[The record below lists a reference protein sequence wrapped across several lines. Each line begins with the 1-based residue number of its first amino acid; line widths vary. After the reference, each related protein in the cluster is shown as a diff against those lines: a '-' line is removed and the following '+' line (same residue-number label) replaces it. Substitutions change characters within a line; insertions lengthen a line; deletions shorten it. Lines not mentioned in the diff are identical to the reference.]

1 MTVKTG
7 EIHMITKKWD
17 GCRDPS
23 GKGCKTFDGL
33 QISDKWIKLPFFE
46 RIALPCMWAHY
57 WMGHFTCKYSTRQY
71 KRHFLQMKLRFVAD
85 WELWIWGKYFLCTFS
100 SYLCAIVN
108 TSHPHIP
115 ETHQESCMKAFVGW
129 WLIKD
134 FGLEML
140 CCRVRITLF
149 C

>member
-85 WELWIWGKYFLCTFS
+85 WELWIWGKYFSCTFS
-100 SYLCAIVN
+100 SYFSGICVWFTPPLQCFAQRCGGLLLGGVQTKSSMFASKFLCYG
-108 TSHPHIP
+108 
-115 ETHQESCMKAFVGW
+115 Q
-129 WLIKD
+129 L
-134 FGLEML
+134 
-140 CCRVRITLF
+140 
-149 C
+149 